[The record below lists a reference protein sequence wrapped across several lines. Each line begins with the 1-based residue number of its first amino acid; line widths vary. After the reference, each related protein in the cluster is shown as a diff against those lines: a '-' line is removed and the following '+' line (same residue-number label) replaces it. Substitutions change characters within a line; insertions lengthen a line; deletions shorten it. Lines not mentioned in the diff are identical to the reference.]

1 MSNKK
6 IQRSGQKEV
15 SPSTGEKI
23 RVVIR
28 NMDDVIN
35 FQILRWKRQYP
46 EAAEPEE
53 WSANEI
59 GPNDHYRP
67 EEDIAEAD
75 EAVILKD
82 DERWIGASAGK
93 GMVRRGTYAKG
104 YQQTGE
110 NKEGMSA
117 RLIQAEIDR
126 LAHYDKALAGVLND
140 LQKEFGDEYEIVY
153 EGEYAERILGEG
165 KEVPDPTKKGIRAN
179 Y

>member
-6 IQRSGQKEV
+6 IQRQGAV
-15 SPSTGEKI
+15 SPANGEKI

-35 FQILRWKRQYP
+35 FQILRWKRAFP
-46 EAAEPEE
+46 DAAEPEE

-67 EEDIAEAD
+67 QDEISEAD
-75 EAVILKD
+75 EKVILAD
-82 DERWIGASAGK
+82 DLAHTAGRESIP
-93 GMVRRGTYAKG
+93 GMLRRATYAKG
-104 YQQTGE
+104 YQQSGE
-110 NKEGMSA
+110 NADGMSA

-126 LAHYDKALAGVLND
+126 LAHYDKALAGVLTD

-153 EGEYAERILGEG
+153 EGEYAERILGSG
-165 KEVPDPTKKGIRAN
+165 KEIPDPTKKGIRAN